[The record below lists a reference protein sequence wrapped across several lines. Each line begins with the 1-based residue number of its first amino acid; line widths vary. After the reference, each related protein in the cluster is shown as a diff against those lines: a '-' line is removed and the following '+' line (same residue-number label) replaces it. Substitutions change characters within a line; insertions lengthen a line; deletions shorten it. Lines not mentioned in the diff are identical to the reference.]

1 MENKIKKIIG
11 SLAEALK
18 APNDIT
24 RLKEIF
30 RNPGLQLI
38 SYTKTEKGYALHDSK
53 GNYFGFVKKDI
64 ENGPENPTST
74 MAIVTSMLFERF
86 KAGKYLL
93 AIVSMDNMSKNGE
106 KLEKSVF
113 EIVKSWLEK
122 DYVDNK
128 FIDYIKNDK
137 IISFPWS
144 MIDKITPRK
153 EKI

>member
-1 MENKIKKIIG
+1 
-11 SLAEALK
+11 
-18 APNDIT
+18 
-24 RLKEIF
+24 
-30 RNPGLQLI
+30 
-38 SYTKTEKGYALHDSK
+38 
-53 GNYFGFVKKDI
+53 
-64 ENGPENPTST
+64 
-74 MAIVTSMLFERF
+74 MLFERF
-86 KAGKYLL
+86 KAGKYPL